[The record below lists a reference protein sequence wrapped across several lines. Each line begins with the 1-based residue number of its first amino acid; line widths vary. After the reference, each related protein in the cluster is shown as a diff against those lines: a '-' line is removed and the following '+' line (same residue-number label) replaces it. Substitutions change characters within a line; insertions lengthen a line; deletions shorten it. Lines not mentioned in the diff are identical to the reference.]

1 MSIFPVCFQ
10 HDSMLFAQT
19 PTDPGGWKYL
29 HQPGEESV
37 GIGKLKILLIWNRKK
52 KNQITSS

>member
-37 GIGKLKILLIWNRKK
+37 EIGRAHV
-52 KNQITSS
+52 

>member
-1 MSIFPVCFQ
+1 MNRCPVCFQ
-10 HDSMLFAQT
+10 HDSMLCAQT

-37 GIGKLKILLIWNRKK
+37 GIGKLKCF
-52 KNQITSS
+52 